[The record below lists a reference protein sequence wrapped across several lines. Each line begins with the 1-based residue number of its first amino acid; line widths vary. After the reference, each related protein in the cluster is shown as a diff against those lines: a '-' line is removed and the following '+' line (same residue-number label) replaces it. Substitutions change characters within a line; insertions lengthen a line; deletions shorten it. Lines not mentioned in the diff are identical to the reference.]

1 MRLKSFRILR
11 YKSIADSTECALAPD
26 FTVFIGKNES
36 GKTAVLEALRD
47 FDAEHKGLSSQAVSI
62 SGAHG
67 NPELELTFQI
77 SVETI
82 DAAIKESNFPLPD
95 DIKKAFLTNGIKIR
109 KNYEGQ
115 YHIVQS
121 GFDLLTEEAGQPEP
135 MIAESDFDRITAR
148 KQRLSEILDVYPVPD
163 IKFGHDLQAL
173 QDSITE
179 LRRLVKSRLNFINDE
194 AQKIEAV
201 EILHTITNSLGQKVN
216 KPTTPRD
223 KFTEAVVKKM
233 PRFLY
238 FSDFK
243 DILPFEISLDAL
255 KSNQTVCDFA
265 NIARLDLDD
274 VMATQDIQRRINLFS
289 RASATISGMF
299 FEHWVQDRIELIA
312 RPEGNKILFGVKEQS
327 GTDFFKMEQRSRGFQ
342 WFLSFYLRVNRYQN
356 ESVVLLIDE
365 PGMNLHP
372 VAQKNILTVMEK
384 RSSPP
389 LQILFSTHSPSLIDI
404 QHLERIRCIV
414 KNKESGSKI
423 TAKITD
429 SVDNETLM
437 PLATA
442 VGVNSPEK
450 LKALLAGERIEK
462 EEFYSSSTAHEL
474 LEPETSPSKPT
485 VTSPLSKTAEEQP
498 FQKFEQTQKEK
509 AADAAEKEEDPEA
522 SPRKPL
528 FKLFGR

>member
-11 YKSIADSTECALAPD
+11 YKSIVDSTECALAPD

-62 SGAHG
+62 SGAHA

-77 SVETI
+77 SIETI
-82 DAAIKESNFPLPD
+82 DAALKESGFSIPD
-95 DIKKAFLTNGIKIR
+95 DVKRTFLSNGMKIR
-109 KNYEGQ
+109 KTYEGQ
-115 YHIVQS
+115 YQIMES
-121 GFDLLTEEAGQPEP
+121 GLETLGDESAPSGPIMPES
-135 MIAESDFDRITAR
+135 EFDRITAR
-148 KQRLSEILDVYPVPD
+148 KQRLSEILDVYPVPE

-201 EILHTITNSLGQKVN
+201 EILHTITNSLGQKVV
-216 KPTTPRD
+216 KPVTPRD
-223 KFTEAVVKKM
+223 KFIEAIVKQM
-233 PRFLY
+233 PRFIY

-243 DILPFEISLDAL
+243 DILPFEISIDAL

-289 RASATISGMF
+289 RASATISGLF

-312 RPEGNKILFGVKEQS
+312 RPEGSKILFGVKEQS

-356 ESVVLLIDE
+356 ENVVLLIDE

-384 RSSPP
+384 RSSSSM
-389 LQILFSTHSPSLIDI
+389 QILFSTHSPALIDI

-423 TAKITD
+423 TGKITD
-429 SVDNETLM
+429 AVDNETLM

-442 VGVNSPEK
+442 MGVNSPEK
-450 LKALLAGERIEK
+450 LKALLSGERPEK
-462 EEFYSSSTAHEL
+462 EEFYSSSTADEL
-474 LEPETSPSKPT
+474 LEPEAAPST
-485 VTSPLSKTAEEQP
+485 TAEATAAVRPEA
-498 FQKFEQTQKEK
+498 ETLSKEK
-509 AADAAEKEEDPEA
+509 AADVLEKEVEIEA
-522 SPRKPL
+522 VAPRKPL